1 MFEGVLVNPADG
13 AISEYQRGETAA
25 EPEHRFLVDLSDV
38 EVGKL
43 QALQSGNTQMVNL
56 LICQPLA
63 DEARSIRSALESQA
77 GEVVQSLECREV
89 ERSIRDSERKVL

>member
-13 AISEYQRGETAA
+13 AISEYQRGETAK
-25 EPEHRFLVDLSDV
+25 PEHRFLVDLSDV

-89 ERSIRDSERKVL
+89 